1 MSRGP
6 WTPGRAGSHVAVD
19 SPLDAR
25 GECDLPGFP
34 ISGLQ
39 NGEVINFCCFKP
51 TSLWEFV
58 VAAAGS

>member
-1 MSRGP
+1 MQ
-6 WTPGRAGSHVAVD
+6 SHVAVD
-19 SPLDAR
+19 SPLDAQ
-25 GECDLPGFP
+25 GECDLPGFL

-58 VAAAGS
+58 VVAAGS